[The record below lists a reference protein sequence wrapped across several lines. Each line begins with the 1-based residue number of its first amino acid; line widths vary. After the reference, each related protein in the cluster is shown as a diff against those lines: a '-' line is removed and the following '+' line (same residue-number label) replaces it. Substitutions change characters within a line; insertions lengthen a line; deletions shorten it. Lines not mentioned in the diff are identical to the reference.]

1 MGRANYRRGIAP
13 IRTAD
18 QLADLLPIPV
28 YLLVTGYAR
37 AVYPASDRAH
47 PAARVGIMGIKE
59 LPDTNPSLKD
69 ILPIWVHWTQWK
81 NVVVPVV
88 DDARTTSWTGINR
101 STGDTLVLAQDVLI
115 PQSGGEVQF
124 PAGTEVGTSAMS
136 TEAPG
141 GLYMSEVSEYLTQ
154 LAGII
159 RSQAVA
165 EGY

>member
-1 MGRANYRRGIAP
+1 
-13 IRTAD
+13 
-18 QLADLLPIPV
+18 
-28 YLLVTGYAR
+28 
-37 AVYPASDRAH
+37 
-47 PAARVGIMGIKE
+47 MGIKE